1 MGSQHI
7 QMLRVALFA
16 ALTIVAFGDHG
27 MTTTAAA
34 EPDTTTTVAATTTTT
49 APIAGE
55 RRAEPITAFKCKE
68 CDDWMACDGNHFLAV
83 TKLDGT
89 NGDCARTTGI
99 LNPLL
104 SAAGTACHGYR
115 GYEAQTF
122 RRRGYIVNVGYAE
135 VADNCD
141 ATADAINQKIA
152 GAAVVAKVAC
162 TASGYIGNM
171 LFVPGDITA
180 CKPVACA
187 LNAVVGA
194 FDPDC
199 PVPTAAPAFTQI
211 TQTVVQTVPGVD
223 SAATFNADPNVKSA
237 YQTAYGSMIGI
248 TDTDSTTNA
257 VTYKTGCSVDAY
269 ATDARRAAMNVKYI
283 SVVSDTSGVDT
294 TTASNGVTD
303 TSAFATA
310 VATVVA
316 SDTTTSGSVTP
327 PSASDIISVST
338 PSSVS
343 ISNAPQQTTCRDL
356 KTVYQNH
363 ACCGQSTTKPATF
376 TNTPTTCGAVRG
388 SYRTS
393 ACCYEFLDKSA
404 VMNF

>member
-1 MGSQHI
+1 MG
-7 QMLRVALFA
+7 
-16 ALTIVAFGDHG
+16 
-27 MTTTAAA
+27 
-34 EPDTTTTVAATTTTT
+34 
-49 APIAGE
+49 
-55 RRAEPITAFKCKE
+55 
-68 CDDWMACDGNHFLAV
+68 FLAV

-162 TASGYIGNM
+162 QPPNYIGNM

-187 LNAVVGA
+187 LNDLVGA

-211 TQTVVQTVPGVD
+211 TQTVVQAVPGV
-223 SAATFNADPNVKSA
+223 
-237 YQTAYGSMIGI
+237 
-248 TDTDSTTNA
+248 
-257 VTYKTGCSVDAY
+257 
-269 ATDARRAAMNVKYI
+269 DARRAAMNVKYI

-338 PSSVS
+338 P
-343 ISNAPQQTTCRDL
+343 
-356 KTVYQNH
+356 
-363 ACCGQSTTKPATF
+363 
-376 TNTPTTCGAVRG
+376 
-388 SYRTS
+388 
-393 ACCYEFLDKSA
+393 
-404 VMNF
+404 

>member
-1 MGSQHI
+1 MG
-7 QMLRVALFA
+7 
-16 ALTIVAFGDHG
+16 
-27 MTTTAAA
+27 
-34 EPDTTTTVAATTTTT
+34 
-49 APIAGE
+49 
-55 RRAEPITAFKCKE
+55 
-68 CDDWMACDGNHFLAV
+68 FLAV

-135 VADNCD
+135 DADNCD

-187 LNAVVGA
+187 LNDVVGA

-237 YQTAYGSMIGI
+237 YQKAYGSMIGI

-303 TSAFATA
+303 TASFATA

-316 SDTTTSGSVTP
+316 SDTVTYSSVTA
-327 PSASDIISVST
+327 PSASDITSVST
-338 PSSVS
+338 TTSVS
-343 ISNAPQQTTCRDL
+343 ISGGTAAPTSGSSDNDSDLTTFIII
-356 KTVYQNH
+356 V
-363 ACCGQSTTKPATF
+363 AVV
-376 TNTPTTCGAVRG
+376 GAVIIIALVVVAMVKL
-388 SYRTS
+388 S
-393 ACCYEFLDKSA
+393 ATKTQESA
-404 VMNF
+404 LHDQVQDTPSSSAGPSVGLQTNGQQLQQV

>member
-1 MGSQHI
+1 MG
-7 QMLRVALFA
+7 
-16 ALTIVAFGDHG
+16 
-27 MTTTAAA
+27 
-34 EPDTTTTVAATTTTT
+34 
-49 APIAGE
+49 
-55 RRAEPITAFKCKE
+55 
-68 CDDWMACDGNHFLAV
+68 FLAV

-122 RRRGYIVNVGYAE
+122 RLRGYIVNVGYAE

-187 LNAVVGA
+187 LNDVVGA

-237 YQTAYGSMIGI
+237 YQKAYGSMIGI

-283 SVVSDTSGVDT
+283 SVVS
-294 TTASNGVTD
+294 D

>member
-187 LNAVVGA
+187 LNDVVGA

-223 SAATFNADPNVKSA
+223 
-237 YQTAYGSMIGI
+237 
-248 TDTDSTTNA
+248 
-257 VTYKTGCSVDAY
+257 
-269 ATDARRAAMNVKYI
+269 ARRAAMNVQYI

-310 VATVVA
+310 VATVIA
-316 SDTTTSGSVTP
+316 SDTTTYSSVTT
-327 PSASDIISVST
+327 PSASDITSVST
-338 PSSVS
+338 PRSVL

-356 KTVYQNH
+356 KIVYQNH
-363 ACCGQSTTKPATF
+363 TCCGQNITKAATF
-376 TNTPTTCGAVRG
+376 TNTPTTCRAVRD
-388 SYRTS
+388 SYKSSECCS
-393 ACCYEFLDKSA
+393 ADEAKNATMIFN
-404 VMNF
+404 VFG

>member
-1 MGSQHI
+1 MG
-7 QMLRVALFA
+7 
-16 ALTIVAFGDHG
+16 
-27 MTTTAAA
+27 
-34 EPDTTTTVAATTTTT
+34 
-49 APIAGE
+49 
-55 RRAEPITAFKCKE
+55 
-68 CDDWMACDGNHFLAV
+68 FLAV

-187 LNAVVGA
+187 LNDLVGA

-211 TQTVVQTVPGVD
+211 TQTVVQNVPGVD

-237 YQTAYGSMIGI
+237 YQKAYGSMIGI

-316 SDTTTSGSVTP
+316 SDTTTSG
-327 PSASDIISVST
+327 
-338 PSSVS
+338 
-343 ISNAPQQTTCRDL
+343 DL